1 MKDVKKA
8 MQKHALYVHLLLLTQ
23 KSLISRLLRAVI
35 SNKPLQ
41 AHLNKGLDQPEE
53 LQFINLSCFCLCP
66 SMLSLLAP
74 PEPLVLL
81 SPLAQL
87 TGVLVGVHCAQLHFP
102 LQNVNLPFPFLPGF
116 LSCIII
122 LAGPFVLEICLPH
135 VSWSSSAKILG

>member
-1 MKDVKKA
+1 

-66 SMLSLLAP
+66 SMLSLLAL
-74 PEPLVLL
+74 PEPWCSFLPLL
-81 SPLAQL
+81 SSLEFWLEFTVPNC
-87 TGVLVGVHCAQLHFP
+87 TS
-102 LQNVNLPFPFLPGF
+102 
-116 LSCIII
+116 LSRM
-122 LAGPFVLEICLPH
+122 
-135 VSWSSSAKILG
+135 